1 MFIGHFG
8 AGLAGKKAAPGVS
21 LGTMFLA
28 AQFLDLI
35 WPVFILTGIEKVK
48 IIPGLTAANP
58 LEFTYY
64 PYSHSLL
71 MVIVWAALFG
81 LLYYSL
87 KKNLYNAIVVGGLV
101 VSHWVLDLIVHI
113 PDLPIFPWG
122 NFKVGMGLWNFEIIS
137 VILELLIFS
146 GGIYFYLSCTRAK
159 NKKGSFGFQGLIIF
173 LSVVYFMNIFSPPPP
188 SVEAIGYAGFLQWL
202 FIPWAFWI
210 DRNRIT
216 ISAKTD
222 KTILKRAS

>member
-8 AGLAGKKAAPGVS
+8 AGLAGKKTAPGVS

-48 IIPGLTAANP
+48 IVPGLTAANP

-81 LLYYSL
+81 LIYYSY
-87 KKNLYNAIVVGGLV
+87 KKNLYNAIVLGILV
-101 VSHWVLDLIVHI
+101 ISHWVLDLIVHI

-137 VILELLIFS
+137 VILEILIFL
-146 GGIYFYLSCTRAK
+146 GGIYLYLSCTEAK
-159 NKKGSFGFQGLIIF
+159 NKKGSYGFWGLIIF
-173 LSVVYFMNIFSPPPP
+173 LFIVYLMNIISPPPP
-188 SVEAIGYAGFLQWL
+188 SVEAIGYAGLLQWL

-210 DRNRIT
+210 DRNRVNIG
-216 ISAKTD
+216 AKAEN
-222 KTILKRAS
+222 IIANRAS